1 MFTSTLLYLNLSNL
15 IIKLKLKPDLD
26 LFAKQMSINKD
37 FLEPNLSYS

>member
-15 IIKLKLKPDLD
+15 IIKLKLKLDLD

-37 FLEPNLSYS
+37 LFEPSLSYS